1 MATPSILDGY
11 EAAVTALGASGRTIS
26 ASAVPAKTQTLVDS
40 LEKRSALAGALLLHA
55 DGSYHTV
62 PHSAPWTANRMRT
75 SSSGATAG
83 CATFAVEDLSAE
95 FQGAWL
101 AMLSP
106 PAGVTPPAR
115 YVRPSVGP
123 PAQRFEVEV
132 VQDEPLTR
140 AVMIVSGVGRLE
152 PRPLQQIIDASLV
165 KYEPW
170 SSADPTATGLQL
182 AG

>member
-75 SSSGATAG
+75 SSSG
-83 CATFAVEDLSAE
+83 
-95 FQGAWL
+95 
-101 AMLSP
+101 
-106 PAGVTPPAR
+106 
-115 YVRPSVGP
+115 
-123 PAQRFEVEV
+123 V
-132 VQDEPLTR
+132 VQH
-140 AVMIVSGVGRLE
+140 
-152 PRPLQQIIDASLV
+152 SL
-165 KYEPW
+165 
-170 SSADPTATGLQL
+170 SRT
-182 AG
+182 